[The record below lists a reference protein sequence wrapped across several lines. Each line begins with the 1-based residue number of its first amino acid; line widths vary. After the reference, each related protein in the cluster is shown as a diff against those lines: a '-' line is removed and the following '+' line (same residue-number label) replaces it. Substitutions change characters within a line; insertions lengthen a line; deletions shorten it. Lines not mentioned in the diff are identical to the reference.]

1 MRKKQKKKNKHFFN
15 GIIYLILIGL
25 LIYSGIKIFK
35 WNKENSN
42 NNNIT
47 DKINEAVTV
56 EKNSE
61 GKEDFNINFNTLK
74 KQNEDTVAWIK
85 VNNTNVKYPVV
96 KAKDNSFYLT
106 HSFDKSN
113 NSAGWIFAD
122 YKNKF
127 DDTDKNIVIYGHNRR
142 DGSMFSSLKNA
153 LNPNWYNNDLN
164 RNILLYT
171 ENEEYN
177 YEIFSIYKIESEDYY
192 IKTEFNDE
200 NDFEDF
206 INTVTKRSVQD
217 FGVNVSKDDSILT
230 LSTCANNNK
239 YRVVIHAKKV
249 IID

>member
-1 MRKKQKKKNKHFFN
+1 MRKKQKKKNKNFFN

-171 ENEEYN
+171 ENKEYN

-200 NDFEDF
+200 NVFEDF
-206 INTVTKRSVQD
+206 LNTITKRSVQD

>member
-1 MRKKQKKKNKHFFN
+1 MRKKQKKKNKNFFN

-113 NSAGWIFAD
+113 TSAGWIFAD

-171 ENEEYN
+171 ENGEYN

-206 INTVTKRSVQD
+206 LNTITKRSVQD

-249 IID
+249 IMD

>member
-1 MRKKQKKKNKHFFN
+1 MRKKQKKKNKNFLN

-25 LIYSGIKIFK
+25 LIYSGVKIFK

-61 GKEDFNINFNTLK
+61 GKEDFNINFNMLK

-142 DGSMFSSLKNA
+142 DGSMFSSLKNV

-171 ENEEYN
+171 ENGEYN

-206 INTVTKRSVQD
+206 LNTITKRSVQD

-249 IID
+249 IMD

>member
-1 MRKKQKKKNKHFFN
+1 MRKKQKKKNKNFFN

-206 INTVTKRSVQD
+206 LNTITKRSVQD

-239 YRVVIHAKKV
+239 YRVVMHAKKV

>member
-1 MRKKQKKKNKHFFN
+1 MRKKQKKKNKNFLN

-25 LIYSGIKIFK
+25 LIYSGVKIFK

-61 GKEDFNINFNTLK
+61 GKEDFNINFNMLK

-171 ENEEYN
+171 ENKEYN

-206 INTVTKRSVQD
+206 LNTITKRSVQD

-239 YRVVIHAKKV
+239 
-249 IID
+249 

>member
-1 MRKKQKKKNKHFFN
+1 MRKKQKKKNKNFFN

-206 INTVTKRSVQD
+206 LNTITKRSVQD

-239 YRVVIHAKKV
+239 YKVVIHAKKV

>member
-1 MRKKQKKKNKHFFN
+1 MRKKQKKKNKNFFN

-164 RNILLYT
+164 RNILFYT

>member
-1 MRKKQKKKNKHFFN
+1 MRKKQKKKNKNFLN

-25 LIYSGIKIFK
+25 LIYSGVKIFK
-35 WNKENSN
+35 WNKENGN

-61 GKEDFNINFNTLK
+61 GKEDFNINFNMLK

-171 ENEEYN
+171 ENKEYN

-206 INTVTKRSVQD
+206 LNTITKRSVQD

>member
-1 MRKKQKKKNKHFFN
+1 MRKKQKKKNKNFFN

-171 ENEEYN
+171 ENGEYN

-206 INTVTKRSVQD
+206 LNTITKRSVQD

-249 IID
+249 IMD

>member
-1 MRKKQKKKNKHFFN
+1 MRKKQKKKNKNFFN

-171 ENEEYN
+171 ENKEYN

>member
-1 MRKKQKKKNKHFFN
+1 MRKKQKKKNKNFFN

-206 INTVTKRSVQD
+206 LNTITKRSVQD

>member
-1 MRKKQKKKNKHFFN
+1 MRKKQKKKNKNFLK

-25 LIYSGIKIFK
+25 LIYSGVKIFK

-61 GKEDFNINFNTLK
+61 GKEDFNINFNMLK

-206 INTVTKRSVQD
+206 LNTITKRSVQD

>member
-1 MRKKQKKKNKHFFN
+1 MRKKQKKKNKNFFN

-171 ENEEYN
+171 ENKEYN

-206 INTVTKRSVQD
+206 LNTITKRRVQD

>member
-1 MRKKQKKKNKHFFN
+1 MRKKQKKKNKNFFN

-171 ENEEYN
+171 ENKEYN

-206 INTVTKRSVQD
+206 LNTIIKRSVQD

>member
-1 MRKKQKKKNKHFFN
+1 MRKKQKKKNKNFFN

-206 INTVTKRSVQD
+206 LNTITKRSVQD

-249 IID
+249 SID

>member
-1 MRKKQKKKNKHFFN
+1 MRKKQKKKNKNFFN
-15 GIIYLILIGL
+15 GIIYLILIGV

-35 WNKENSN
+35 WNKENNN
-42 NNNIT
+42 NNNIA

-56 EKNSE
+56 KKYSE

-96 KAKDNSFYLT
+96 RAKDNSFYLT

-127 DDTDKNIVIYGHNRR
+127 DDTDKNIVIFGHNRR

-171 ENEEYN
+171 ENGEYN

-206 INTVTKRSVQD
+206 LNTITKRSVQD

-249 IID
+249 IMD

>member
-1 MRKKQKKKNKHFFN
+1 MRKKQKKKNKNFLN

-25 LIYSGIKIFK
+25 LIYSGVKIFK

-61 GKEDFNINFNTLK
+61 GKEDFNINFNMLK

-171 ENEEYN
+171 ENGEYN

-206 INTVTKRSVQD
+206 LNTITKRSVQD

-249 IID
+249 IMD

>member
-1 MRKKQKKKNKHFFN
+1 MRKKQKKKNKNFFN

-171 ENEEYN
+171 ENGEYN

-206 INTVTKRSVQD
+206 LNTITKRSVQD

>member
-1 MRKKQKKKNKHFFN
+1 MRKKQKKKNKNFLN

-25 LIYSGIKIFK
+25 LIYSGVKIFK

-61 GKEDFNINFNTLK
+61 GKEDFNINFNMLK

-171 ENEEYN
+171 ENGEYN

-206 INTVTKRSVQD
+206 LNTITKRSVQD
-217 FGVNVSKDDSILT
+217 FGVNVSKEDSILT

-249 IID
+249 IMD

>member
-1 MRKKQKKKNKHFFN
+1 MRKKQKKKNKNFFN

-96 KAKDNSFYLT
+96 KAKENSFYLT

-206 INTVTKRSVQD
+206 LNTITKRSVQD

>member
-1 MRKKQKKKNKHFFN
+1 MRKKQKKKNKNFFN

-142 DGSMFSSLKNA
+142 DGSMFSS
-153 LNPNWYNNDLN
+153 
-164 RNILLYT
+164 
-171 ENEEYN
+171 
-177 YEIFSIYKIESEDYY
+177 
-192 IKTEFNDE
+192 
-200 NDFEDF
+200 
-206 INTVTKRSVQD
+206 
-217 FGVNVSKDDSILT
+217 
-230 LSTCANNNK
+230 
-239 YRVVIHAKKV
+239 
-249 IID
+249 

>member
-1 MRKKQKKKNKHFFN
+1 MRKKQKKKNKNFFN

-74 KQNEDTVAWIK
+74 KKNEDTVAWIK

-171 ENEEYN
+171 ENKEYN

-206 INTVTKRSVQD
+206 LNTITKRSVQD

>member
-1 MRKKQKKKNKHFFN
+1 MRKKQKKKNKNFFN

-61 GKEDFNINFNTLK
+61 GKEDFNINFNMLK

-171 ENEEYN
+171 ENKEYN

-206 INTVTKRSVQD
+206 LNTITKRSVQD

>member
-1 MRKKQKKKNKHFFN
+1 MRKKQKKKNKNFFN

-206 INTVTKRSVQD
+206 INTITKRSVQD

>member
-1 MRKKQKKKNKHFFN
+1 MRKKQKKKNKNFFN
-15 GIIYLILIGL
+15 CIIYLILIGL

-206 INTVTKRSVQD
+206 LNTITKRSVQD

>member
-1 MRKKQKKKNKHFFN
+1 MRKKQKKKNKNFFN

-74 KQNEDTVAWIK
+74 EQNEDTVAWIK

-142 DGSMFSSLKNA
+142 DGSMFSSLKDA

-171 ENEEYN
+171 ENKEYN

-206 INTVTKRSVQD
+206 LNTITKRSVQD

>member
-1 MRKKQKKKNKHFFN
+1 MRKKQKKKNKNFFN

-171 ENEEYN
+171 ENGEYN

-206 INTVTKRSVQD
+206 LNTVTKRSVQD

>member
-1 MRKKQKKKNKHFFN
+1 MRKKQKKKNKNFLN

-25 LIYSGIKIFK
+25 LKYSGVKIFK

-47 DKINEAVTV
+47 DKISEAVTV

-61 GKEDFNINFNTLK
+61 GKEDFNINFNMLK

-171 ENEEYN
+171 ENGEYN

-206 INTVTKRSVQD
+206 LNTITKRSVQD

-249 IID
+249 IMD

>member
-1 MRKKQKKKNKHFFN
+1 MRKKQKKKNKNFFN

>member
-1 MRKKQKKKNKHFFN
+1 MRKKQKKKNKNFLN

-25 LIYSGIKIFK
+25 LIYSGVKIFK

-171 ENEEYN
+171 ENKEYN

-206 INTVTKRSVQD
+206 LNTITKRSVQD

>member
-1 MRKKQKKKNKHFFN
+1 MRKKQKKKNKNFFN

-25 LIYSGIKIFK
+25 LVYSGIKIFK

-153 LNPNWYNNDLN
+153 LNLNWYNNDLN

-171 ENEEYN
+171 ENKEYN

-206 INTVTKRSVQD
+206 LNTITKRSVQD

>member
-1 MRKKQKKKNKHFFN
+1 MRKKQKKKNKNFFN

-206 INTVTKRSVQD
+206 LNTVTKRSVQD

>member
-1 MRKKQKKKNKHFFN
+1 MRKKQKKKNKNFFN

-25 LIYSGIKIFK
+25 LVYSGIKIFK

-171 ENEEYN
+171 ENKEYN

-206 INTVTKRSVQD
+206 LNTITKRSVQD

>member
-1 MRKKQKKKNKHFFN
+1 MRKKQKKKNKNFLN

-61 GKEDFNINFNTLK
+61 GKEDFNINFNMLK

-171 ENEEYN
+171 ENGEYN

-206 INTVTKRSVQD
+206 LNTITKRSVQD

>member
-1 MRKKQKKKNKHFFN
+1 MRKKQKKKNKNFFN

-74 KQNEDTVAWIK
+74 KQNEDTVPWIK

-206 INTVTKRSVQD
+206 LNTITKRSVQD

>member
-1 MRKKQKKKNKHFFN
+1 MRKKQKKKNKNFLN

-61 GKEDFNINFNTLK
+61 GKEDFNINFNMLK

-171 ENEEYN
+171 ENGEYN

-206 INTVTKRSVQD
+206 LNTITKRSVQD

-249 IID
+249 IMD

>member
-1 MRKKQKKKNKHFFN
+1 MRKKQKKKNKNFFN

-56 EKNSE
+56 KKNSE

-171 ENEEYN
+171 ENKEYN

-206 INTVTKRSVQD
+206 LNTITKRSVQD

>member
-1 MRKKQKKKNKHFFN
+1 MRKKQKKKNKNFLN

-25 LIYSGIKIFK
+25 LIYSGVKIFK

-96 KAKDNSFYLT
+96 KAKDTSFYLT

-171 ENEEYN
+171 EN

-206 INTVTKRSVQD
+206 LNTITKRSVQD